1 MQINCKALGTG
12 EPLHRQMIN
21 TKTQNYKISEMKKS
35 ILPVFLMIFSIVAL
49 IALSIVASAQTN
61 ASSTA
66 QQTVEL
72 GLSNTIAITF
82 TGSGTAT
89 GGTVT
94 LPFTTVTDYANGVE
108 SAAQQ
113 LKVRSNKI
121 FNVTVAASAAN
132 FSVTNNGTT
141 SVSTMPVAGVLDL
154 MVSSNQAGGT
164 IASGYSAY
172 GGGLSTAAASI
183 LTGAS
188 NGNNQTFSVKY
199 KATPGFAYPA
209 GVYAVD
215 VIYTA
220 TQQ

>member
-1 MQINCKALGTG
+1 
-12 EPLHRQMIN
+12 
-21 TKTQNYKISEMKKS
+21 MKKS

-72 GLSNTIAITF
+72 GLSNTIDITF

-154 MVSSNQAGGT
+154 MVSANQAGGT
-164 IASGYSAY
+164 IAPGYSAY

>member
-1 MQINCKALGTG
+1 
-12 EPLHRQMIN
+12 MIN

-72 GLSNTIAITF
+72 GLSNTIDITF

-154 MVSSNQAGGT
+154 MVSANQAGGT
-164 IASGYSAY
+164 IAPGYSAY

>member
-1 MQINCKALGTG
+1 
-12 EPLHRQMIN
+12 
-21 TKTQNYKISEMKKS
+21 MKK
-35 ILPVFLMIFSIVAL
+35 ILNPVVIMVFSIIVL
-49 IALSIVASAQTN
+49 VTVSIVASAQTN

-72 GLSNTIAITF
+72 GLSNTIDITF

-94 LPFTTVTDYANGVE
+94 LPFATVTDYANGVE

-113 LKVRSNKI
+113 LKVRSNKN
-121 FNVTVAASAAN
+121 FTVTVKTSGAN
-132 FSVTNNGTT
+132 F
-141 SVSTMPVAGVLDL
+141 
-154 MVSSNQAGGT
+154 MVSSGDSPSTSAMPASVLGVMLTANNTGGQIGQGFST
-164 IASGYSAY
+164 SAY
-172 GGGLSTAAASI
+172 NGLSATAANLITNA
-183 LTGAS
+183 T
-188 NGNNQTFSVKY
+188 NGGNQTFAVKY

-209 GVYAVD
+209 GTYTTD

>member
-1 MQINCKALGTG
+1 
-12 EPLHRQMIN
+12 
-21 TKTQNYKISEMKKS
+21 MKK
-35 ILPVFLMIFSIVAL
+35 ILNPVVIMVFSIIVL
-49 IALSIVASAQTN
+49 VTVSIVASAQTN

-72 GLSNTIAITF
+72 GLSNTIDITF

-94 LPFTTVTDYANGVE
+94 LPFATVTDYANGVE

-121 FNVTVAASAAN
+121 FNVTVATSAAN
-132 FSVTNNGTT
+132 FSVTNNGVTT
-141 SVSTMPVAGVLDL
+141 VSTMPVAGVLDL

-199 KATPGFAYPA
+199 KATPGFAYPS

>member
-1 MQINCKALGTG
+1 
-12 EPLHRQMIN
+12 MIN

-72 GLSNTIAITF
+72 GLSNTIDITF

-94 LPFTTVTDYANGVE
+94 LPFATVTDYANGVE

>member
-1 MQINCKALGTG
+1 
-12 EPLHRQMIN
+12 
-21 TKTQNYKISEMKKS
+21 MKK
-35 ILPVFLMIFSIVAL
+35 IIL
-49 IALSIVASAQTN
+49 IAAAFIGITTAASAQTQ
-61 ASSTA
+61 ASSNA

-72 GLSNTIAITF
+72 GLSNTIDITF

-113 LKVRSNKI
+113 LKVRSNKV

-132 FSVTNNGTT
+132 FTVTNGGVTT
-141 SVSTMPVAGVLDL
+141 SSTMPVAGVLDL
-154 MVSSNQAGGT
+154 MVSSNQTGGA

-172 GGGLSTAAASI
+172 GGGLSTSSASI

-188 NGNNQTFSVKY
+188 NGN
-199 KATPGFAYPA
+199 
-209 GVYAVD
+209 
-215 VIYTA
+215 
-220 TQQ
+220 

>member
-1 MQINCKALGTG
+1 
-12 EPLHRQMIN
+12 
-21 TKTQNYKISEMKKS
+21 MKKIVS
-35 ILPVFLMIFSIVAL
+35 PFLIMVFSI
-49 IALSIVASAQTN
+49 IALMVVSIAASAQTN
-61 ASSTA
+61 ASGTA

-72 GLSNTIAITF
+72 GLSNTIDITF
-82 TGSGTAT
+82 VGSGTAT

-132 FSVTNNGTT
+132 FSVTNGGVTT
-141 SVSTMPVAGVLDL
+141 VSAMPVAGVLDL
-154 MVSSNQAGGT
+154 KVDANQTGGT

-172 GGGLSTAAASI
+172 GGGLSTASASI
-183 LTGAS
+183 ISGGN

>member
-1 MQINCKALGTG
+1 
-12 EPLHRQMIN
+12 MIN

-72 GLSNTIAITF
+72 GLSNTIDITF

-164 IASGYSAY
+164 ISSGYSAY

>member
-1 MQINCKALGTG
+1 
-12 EPLHRQMIN
+12 
-21 TKTQNYKISEMKKS
+21 MKK
-35 ILPVFLMIFSIVAL
+35 III
-49 IALSIVASAQTN
+49 IAAAFIGFTTAASAQTN
-61 ASSTA
+61 ASTTA

-72 GLSNTIAITF
+72 GLSNTIDITF

-94 LPFTTVTDYANGVE
+94 LPFATVTDYANGVE

-164 IASGYSAY
+164 IAPGYSSY

>member
-1 MQINCKALGTG
+1 
-12 EPLHRQMIN
+12 MIN

-72 GLSNTIAITF
+72 GLSNTIDITF

-94 LPFTTVTDYANGVE
+94 LPFATVTDYANGVE

-154 MVSSNQAGGT
+154 MVSANQAGGT

>member
-1 MQINCKALGTG
+1 
-12 EPLHRQMIN
+12 
-21 TKTQNYKISEMKKS
+21 MKKS

-72 GLSNTIAITF
+72 GLSNTIDITF

-215 VIYTA
+215 VVYTA

>member
-1 MQINCKALGTG
+1 LR
-12 EPLHRQMIN
+12 RQLVK
-21 TKTQNYKISEMKKS
+21 TKTLNNKNSEMKKS
-35 ILPVFLMIFSIVAL
+35 ILPIFLMIFSIIAL
-49 IALSIVASAQTN
+49 IAISIVASAQTN

-72 GLSNTIAITF
+72 GLSNTIDITF

-94 LPFTTVTDYANGVE
+94 LPFATVTDYANGVE

-132 FSVTNNGTT
+132 FSVTNNGVTT
-141 SVSTMPVAGVLDL
+141 VSTMPVAGVLDL

-199 KATPGFAYPA
+199 KATPGFAYPS

>member
-1 MQINCKALGTG
+1 
-12 EPLHRQMIN
+12 MIN

-72 GLSNTIAITF
+72 GLSNTIDITF

-164 IASGYSAY
+164 IASGYSSY

-188 NGNNQTFSVKY
+188 NGNNQAFSVKY

>member
-1 MQINCKALGTG
+1 
-12 EPLHRQMIN
+12 MIN

-72 GLSNTIAITF
+72 GLSNTIDITF

-94 LPFTTVTDYANGVE
+94 LPFATVTDYANGVE

-215 VIYTA
+215 VVYTA

>member
-1 MQINCKALGTG
+1 
-12 EPLHRQMIN
+12 MIN

-72 GLSNTIAITF
+72 GLSNTIDITF

-94 LPFTTVTDYANGVE
+94 LPFSTVTDYANGVE

-154 MVSSNQAGGT
+154 MVSANQAGGT
-164 IASGYSAY
+164 IAPGYSAY

-215 VIYTA
+215 VVYTA